1 MLTWLNFVALTLAI
15 VVAAY
20 KLVPVGGT
28 RRTDG
33 TRYLSA
39 FFLCIGLGLAVMSH
53 PVLTAIGRVEPVPNL
68 GRLLGNSLEMLAAY
82 FLGALGQS
90 IARPADTRRWLR
102 RHGVLLAGATFLMAA
117 LLVGADTTF
126 TLNFVNA
133 YSRDP
138 VVVGYLV
145 VFFSHIAGCLL
156 TFIASVGGYVRH
168 APAGV
173 LRTGLSLVVTGAAL
187 GIVWAAWSGVR
198 PVVTLVTGRPLA
210 TALPIGSTLG
220 SLCMLFWLAGATLT
234 AWGDRIT
241 APLRWLRAL
250 RRLRR
255 IEPLWRAM
263 RAAVPHVALN
273 TSGGWP
279 LPGAEFALYRR
290 VIEVRDA
297 QLALR
302 PYAHPDVSRWLGP
315 AADPATVEAAVI
327 AAALVGHARGRDYR
341 AEHPFQDVDA
351 SLASESAWLARVTR
365 QFVDSADVQRVRRLA
380 AAEADRADREA
391 VDRNR

>member
-1 MLTWLNFVALTLAI
+1 MLTWLNFTALALAVGVAG
-15 VVAAY
+15 Y
-20 KLVPVGGT
+20 KLVPVRG
-28 RRTDG
+28 RRRAAG

-39 FFLCIGLGLAVMSH
+39 FFLCIGLGLAVMAH
-53 PVLTAIGRVEPVPNL
+53 PVLVAISHVEPVPNL
-68 GRLLGNSLEMLAAY
+68 GRLLGNGLEMLAAY

-90 IARPADTRRWLR
+90 IARPAGTRRWLR
-102 RHGVLLAGATFLMAA
+102 RHTVLLVGTVLLMGALLAGA
-117 LLVGADTTF
+117 DTAF

-138 VVVGYLV
+138 LVVGYLV
-145 VFFSHIAGCLL
+145 VFFSYIALCLV
-156 TFIASVGGYVRH
+156 TFITSVGGYLRH
-168 APAGV
+168 VTEPV
-173 LRTGLSLVVTGAAL
+173 LRTGLALVVTGAAL

-198 PVVTLVTGRPLA
+198 PVVTLVTGRSLA
-210 TALPIGSTLG
+210 TTLPIGSTLG
-220 SLCMLFWLAGATLT
+220 SICMLLWLIGATLT

-241 APLRWLRAL
+241 APLRWLRAV

-255 IEPLWRAM
+255 IDPLWRAL
-263 RAAVPHVALN
+263 RAALPQITLN

-297 QLALR
+297 QLTLR
-302 PYAHPDVSRWLGP
+302 SYAHPDVPRWVGP

-327 AAALVGHARGRDYR
+327 AAALVGHAHGRDYR

-351 SLASESAWLARVTR
+351 SVASESAWLARVAR
-365 QFVDSADVQRVRRLA
+365 QFTDSAEVDRVRHL
-380 AAEADRADREA
+380 AAEAATAADHAERS
-391 VDRNR
+391 

>member
-1 MLTWLNFVALTLAI
+1 MLTWLNFTALALAI

-20 KLVPVGGT
+20 KLIPVPG
-28 RRTDG
+28 RRRAAG

-39 FFLCIGLGLAVMSH
+39 FFLCIGLGLAVMAH
-53 PVLTAIGRVEPVPNL
+53 PVLIAISHVEPVPNL
-68 GRLLGNSLEMLAAY
+68 SRLLGNGLEMLAAY

-90 IARPADTRRWLR
+90 IARPAGTRRWLR
-102 RHGVLLAGATFLMAA
+102 RHGVLLVGAVLAMAV
-117 LLVGADTTF
+117 LLANADTTF

-145 VFFSHIAGCLL
+145 VFFSYIAVCLV
-156 TFIASVGGYVRH
+156 TFITSVGGYLRH
-168 APAGV
+168 VPAGV
-173 LRTGLSLVVTGAAL
+173 LRTGLSFVVTGTAL

-198 PVVTLVTGRPLA
+198 PVITLLTGRSLA
-210 TALPIGSTLG
+210 TTLPIGATLG
-220 SLCMLFWLAGATLT
+220 SVCMLLWLIGATLT

-255 IEPLWRAM
+255 IDPLWRAL
-263 RAAVPHVALN
+263 RAALPQIDLN
-273 TSGGWP
+273 TSGGWR

-290 VIEVRDA
+290 VIEIRDA
-297 QLALR
+297 QLTLR
-302 PYAHPDVSRWLGP
+302 PYAHPDVSRWVGP

-327 AAALVGHARGRDYR
+327 AAALVGHAHGRDYR

-351 SLASESAWLARVTR
+351 SLASESAWLARVAR
-365 QFVDSADVQRVRRLA
+365 QFASSAEVARVRQLA
-380 AAEADRADREA
+380 AAEATRPQNADQA
-391 VDRNR
+391 

>member
-20 KLVPVGGT
+20 KLIPVGGR

-39 FFLCIGLGLAVMSH
+39 FFLCIGLGLAVMAP
-53 PVLTAIGRVEPVPNL
+53 PVLVAISRVELVPNL
-68 GRLLGNSLEMLAAY
+68 GRLLGNALEMLAAY

-90 IARPADTRRWLR
+90 IARPAHTRRWLR
-102 RHGVLLAGATFLMAA
+102 RYVLLLAGAVTLMAV
-117 LLVGADTTF
+117 LLVNADTTF
-126 TLNFVNA
+126 TLNFVNV

-138 VVVGYLV
+138 VVVGYLA
-145 VFFSHIAGCLL
+145 VFFGYIAACLV

-168 APAGV
+168 AAAGV
-173 LRTGLSLVVTGAAL
+173 LRTGLSLVVAGTAL

-198 PVVTLVTGRPLA
+198 PVVTLVTGWPLA
-210 TALPIGSTLG
+210 TSLPIGLTLG
-220 SLCMLFWLAGATLT
+220 SVCMLLWLIGATLT

-250 RRLRR
+250 RQLRR
-255 IEPLWRAM
+255 IEPLWQAL
-263 RAAVPHVALN
+263 RAAMPHIALD

-279 LPGAEFALYRR
+279 LPRAEFALYRR

-297 QLALR
+297 QLTLR

-315 AADPATVEAAVI
+315 AADPAVVEAAVI
-327 AAALVGHARGRDYR
+327 AVALVGHGRGWDYR

-351 SLASESAWLARVTR
+351 SLASESAWLARVAR
-365 QFVDSADVQRVRRLA
+365 QFVCSAEVERVRRLA
-380 AAEADRADREA
+380 TAEADRADREVA
-391 VDRNR
+391 DRDR